1 MYLISQKIL
10 CVLAAWRANMLDRYP
25 RVSPQRI
32 WHLHMGTLN
41 RGSFS
46 RMFWARAHCAYA
58 PSHRGGGGKGRRWK
72 LLYHICICIN
82 IWKILFNAGAEAEPT
97 TDREWDNGLAR
108 MRSMAVH
115 ILKSGTSTECQ
126 CLVLKQFWSMT
137 WSLAHALNWLTDC
150 LQQRLT
156 DWVPD

>member
-1 MYLISQKIL
+1 MSLQLGVPICSIDTLEYRHKGYGICIW
-10 CVLAAWRANMLDRYP
+10 ARWTEA
-25 RVSPQRI
+25 VSPECSGHVHI
-32 WHLHMGTLN
+32 
-41 RGSFS
+41 
-46 RMFWARAHCAYA
+46 AHT
-58 PSHRGGGGKGRRWK
+58 PHRTGGGGKGRRWK

-82 IWKILFNAGAEAEPT
+82 IWKILFNAGAGAEPT